1 MRHPVFKYQRFYILG
16 WLLTHFE
23 VTKSDLRV
31 TRNKIP
37 PFEPH
42 LVSFSKTVF
51 YEVNLN
57 AQSSH
62 SATKTHDTFDAL
74 DCILFEI
81 IV

>member
-1 MRHPVFKYQRFYILG
+1 MVVNPLWGDQKY
-16 WLLTHFE
+16 
-23 VTKSDLRV
+23 LRV

-62 SATKTHDTFDAL
+62 SATKTHDTFDTL

-81 IV
+81 KVGNYLPYLKSLYE